1 VTTDPVPL
9 GVSVG
14 ITNTRLNAAK
24 RGIAVELALRLV
36 AAANTPVCVVG
47 ADPTDRDVERRM
59 PELLDGYE
67 HTLRQISDGTRSL
80 EATFVPARRLCIVSV
95 PDRAG
100 VEAVLPELRSTFRC
114 VVIDAPSRVGSGVG
128 IARVLVEHL
137 NVLLVASE
145 LTAGELVDARNYVNQ
160 FAAIPRAKHLAIRV
174 VTSGHPEDSRMS
186 GAQLD
191 RRPGESGHHT
201 IDEVHRGTSGAVIE
215 QRVAVEDC
223 DRRGVEGSEERGPRV
238 RGTESRV
245 DPSVESEHEYRRLE
259 VGSLDEL
266 VEAHDDPFTA
276 GARPLRGPARRE

>member
-1 VTTDPVPL
+1 VTSDPTPL

-36 AAANTPVCVVG
+36 AAANTPVCLVG

-80 EATFVPARRLCIVSV
+80 EATFVPARRLCIVSI

-128 IARVLVEHL
+128 IARVLLEHL
-137 NVLLVASE
+137 NVLFVASG
-145 LTAGELVDARNYVNQ
+145 LKAGELIDARNYVDQ
-160 FAAIPRAKHLAIRV
+160 FAAIPRARHVAVGVL
-174 VTSGHPEDSRMS
+174 TSGHPDDSGMS
-186 GAQLD
+186 RTQLE
-191 RRPGESGHHT
+191 RRLGVLP
-201 IDEVHRGTSGAVIE
+201 VIE
-215 QRVAVEDC
+215 RIPRLWGRTNDRSPTDEDL
-223 DRRGVEGSEERGPRV
+223 DDAFRPVVDWIVGRV
-238 RGTESRV
+238 RENVAPPPAVRQ
-245 DPSVESEHEYRRLE
+245 PSVNNHVAASRYRD
-259 VGSLDEL
+259 V
-266 VEAHDDPFTA
+266 
-276 GARPLRGPARRE
+276 

>member
-1 VTTDPVPL
+1 MTTDPAPL

-36 AAANTPVCVVG
+36 AAANTPVCLVG

-174 VTSGHPEDSRMS
+174 VTSGHAEDSRMS
-186 GAQLD
+186 RAQLD
-191 RRPGESGHHT
+191 RRLAALPVVGRIPQLWGRASDHSPT
-201 IDEVHRGTSGAVIE
+201 DDDLDDAFQPVIDWI
-215 QRVAVEDC
+215 VE
-223 DRRGVEGSEERGPRV
+223 RV
-238 RGTESRV
+238 RENVAASPALRPPSLNSHIAASR
-245 DPSVESEHEYRRLE
+245 YR
-259 VGSLDEL
+259 D
-266 VEAHDDPFTA
+266 A
-276 GARPLRGPARRE
+276 